1 MSVGPES
8 SVALG
13 EKEGEVIMT
22 RIAYLGMGTMGS
34 GMAAN
39 LSKAGHEVRAWNR
52 TPKTSPVL
60 QDAGLRVTTD
70 LAQALEGAEVVM
82 YCLSDDKA
90 VDDLVFGSHGLVDLL
105 PAGALVID
113 LSTIDPETSDRE
125 REAWEGRGHAF
136 LDAPVFG
143 TKGEAEGAGLWI
155 VVGGPKDVFDGALPL
170 LEAISETVHYMG
182 AGGSGTAMKL
192 VGNLLVASQ
201 LQALGEALTLAK
213 KAGLNLADVQGVLD
227 VADFKTPIYYGVGRG
242 VQVNDYTVNFALDLM
257 LKDAKLIQAFAD
269 RLGVPV
275 PTAATAQ
282 KYIEESIKDGH
293 GKLNA
298 SALILAIA
306 KEAGIELAG

>member
-1 MSVGPES
+1 
-8 SVALG
+8 
-13 EKEGEVIMT
+13 MT
-22 RIAYLGMGTMGS
+22 KIAYLGMGTMGS

-39 LSKAGHEVRAWNR
+39 LAKAGHEVSAWNR

-70 LAQALEGAEVVM
+70 LASALAGAEVVM
-82 YCLSDDKA
+82 YCLSDDAA
-90 VDDLVFGSHGLVDLL
+90 VDDLVFGSHNLL
-105 PAGALVID
+105 EHVPAGAVIID
-113 LSTIDPETSDRE
+113 LSTIDPETSNRE
-125 REAWEGRGHAF
+125 RAAFEANGHAF

-155 VVGGPKDVFDGALPL
+155 VVGGPKDVFDSALPL
-170 LEAISETVHYMG
+170 FQAISETVHYMG
-182 AGGSGTAMKL
+182 EGGKGTSMKL

-213 KAGLNLADVQGVLD
+213 KAGLNLADVQEVLD
-227 VADFKTPIYYGVGRG
+227 VADFRTPIYYGVGRG
-242 VQVNDYTVNFALDLM
+242 AQAGDYTVNFALKLM
-257 LKDAKLIQAFAD
+257 LKDAKLIQDFAG
-269 RLGVPV
+269 RLGSPV

-293 GKLNA
+293 GDLNA

-306 KEAGIELAG
+306 KEAGVDLAE

>member
-1 MSVGPES
+1 
-8 SVALG
+8 
-13 EKEGEVIMT
+13 MT
-22 RIAYLGMGTMGS
+22 KIAYLGMGTMGS

-39 LSKAGHEVRAWNR
+39 LAKAGHEVSAWNR

-70 LAQALEGAEVVM
+70 LASALAGAEVVM
-82 YCLSDDKA
+82 YCLSDDAA
-90 VDDLVFGSHGLVDLL
+90 VDDLVFGSHNLL
-105 PAGALVID
+105 EQVPAGAVIID
-113 LSTIDPETSDRE
+113 FSTIDPETSNRE
-125 REAWEGRGHAF
+125 RAAFEAKGHAF

-155 VVGGPKDVFDGALPL
+155 VVGGPKDVFDSALPL
-170 LEAISETVHYMG
+170 FQAISETVHYMG
-182 AGGSGTAMKL
+182 GGGKGTSMKL

-213 KAGLNLADVQGVLD
+213 KAGLNLADVQEVLD
-227 VADFKTPIYYGVGRG
+227 VADFRTPIYYGVGRG
-242 VQVNDYTVNFALDLM
+242 AQAGDYTVNFALKLM
-257 LKDAKLIQAFAD
+257 LKDAKLIQDFAG
-269 RLGVPV
+269 RLGSPV

-293 GKLNA
+293 GDLNA

-306 KEAGIELAG
+306 KEAGVDLAE

>member
-1 MSVGPES
+1 
-8 SVALG
+8 
-13 EKEGEVIMT
+13 MT
-22 RIAYLGMGTMGS
+22 KIAYLGMGTMGS

-39 LSKAGHEVRAWNR
+39 LKKAGHEVSAWNR

-60 QDAGLRVTTD
+60 QDADLRVSTD
-70 LAQALEGAEVVM
+70 LASTLEGAEVVM

-90 VDDLVFGSHGLVDLL
+90 VDDLVFGEHNLLELV
-105 PAGALVID
+105 PSGAIVID
-113 LSTIDPETSDRE
+113 LSTIDPATSAKE
-125 REAWEGRGHAF
+125 RQAFEAKGHSF

-155 VVGGPKDVFDGALPL
+155 VVGGPKDVFDAVLPL
-170 LEAISETVHYMG
+170 FQAISETVHYMG
-182 AGGSGTAMKL
+182 EGGQGTAMKL

-213 KAGLNLADVQGVLD
+213 KAGLNLADVQEVLD
-227 VADFKTPIYYGVGRG
+227 VADFRTPIYYGVGRG
-242 VQVNDYTVNFALDLM
+242 AQVSDYTVNFALKLM
-257 LKDAKLIQAFAD
+257 LKDAKLIQDFAG
-269 RLGVPV
+269 RLGSPV

-293 GKLNA
+293 GELNA

-306 KEAGIELAG
+306 KEAGVDLAQ

>member
-1 MSVGPES
+1 
-8 SVALG
+8 
-13 EKEGEVIMT
+13 MT
-22 RIAYLGMGTMGS
+22 KIAYLGMGTMGS

-39 LSKAGHEVRAWNR
+39 LAKAGHDVSAWNR

-60 QDAGLRVTTD
+60 QAADLRVSTD
-70 LAQALEGAEVVM
+70 LASTLEGAEVVM

-90 VDDLVFGSHGLVDLL
+90 VDDLVFGAHDLL
-105 PAGALVID
+105 NHVPAGAMVID
-113 LSTIDPETSDRE
+113 LSTIDPETSAKE
-125 REAWEGRGHAF
+125 RAAFEAKGHAF

-155 VVGGPKDVFDGALPL
+155 VVGGPRDVFDTALPL
-170 LEAISETVHYMG
+170 FQAISETVHYMG
-182 AGGSGTAMKL
+182 EGGQGTAMKL

-213 KAGLNLADVQGVLD
+213 KAGLNLGDVQEVLD
-227 VADFKTPIYYGVGRG
+227 VADFRTPIYYGVGRG
-242 VQVNDYTVNFALDLM
+242 AQVGDYTVNFALKLM
-257 LKDAKLIQAFAD
+257 LKDAKLIQDFAG
-269 RLGVPV
+269 RLGSPV

-293 GKLNA
+293 GELNA

-306 KEAGIELAG
+306 KEAGVDLAQ

>member
-1 MSVGPES
+1 M
-8 SVALG
+8 
-13 EKEGEVIMT
+13 MT
-22 RIAYLGMGTMGS
+22 KIAYLGMGTMGS

-39 LSKAGHEVRAWNR
+39 LTKAGHEVSAWNR

-70 LAQALEGAEVVM
+70 LASALAGAEVVM
-82 YCLSDDKA
+82 YCLSDDAA
-90 VDDLVFGSHGLVDLL
+90 VDDLVFGSHNLL
-105 PAGALVID
+105 EHVPAGAVIID
-113 LSTIDPETSDRE
+113 LSTIDPETSNRE
-125 REAWEGRGHAF
+125 RAAFEAKGHAF

-155 VVGGPKDVFDGALPL
+155 VVGGPKNVFDSALPL
-170 LEAISETVHYMG
+170 FQAISETVHYMG
-182 AGGSGTAMKL
+182 EGGKGTSMKL

-213 KAGLNLADVQGVLD
+213 KAGLNLADVQEVLD
-227 VADFKTPIYYGVGRG
+227 VADFRTPIYYGVGRG
-242 VQVNDYTVNFALDLM
+242 AQAGDYTVNFALKLM
-257 LKDAKLIQAFAD
+257 LKDAKLIQDFAG
-269 RLGVPV
+269 RLGSPV

-293 GKLNA
+293 GDLNA

-306 KEAGIELAG
+306 KEAGVDLAE

>member
-1 MSVGPES
+1 M
-8 SVALG
+8 
-13 EKEGEVIMT
+13 MT
-22 RIAYLGMGTMGS
+22 KIAYLGMGTMGS

-39 LSKAGHEVRAWNR
+39 LAKAGHEVSAWNR

-70 LAQALEGAEVVM
+70 LASALAGAEVVM
-82 YCLSDDKA
+82 YCLSDDAA
-90 VDDLVFGSHGLVDLL
+90 VDDLVFGSHNLL
-105 PAGALVID
+105 EHVPAGAVIID
-113 LSTIDPETSDRE
+113 LSTIDPETSNRE
-125 REAWEGRGHAF
+125 RVAFEAKGHAF

-155 VVGGPKDVFDGALPL
+155 VVGGPKNDFDSALPL
-170 LEAISETVHYMG
+170 FQAISETVHYMG
-182 AGGSGTAMKL
+182 AGGKGTSMKL

-213 KAGLNLADVQGVLD
+213 KAGLNLADVQEVLD
-227 VADFKTPIYYGVGRG
+227 VADFRTPIYYGVGRG
-242 VQVNDYTVNFALDLM
+242 AQAGDYTVNFALKLM
-257 LKDAKLIQAFAD
+257 LKDAKLIQDFAG
-269 RLGVPV
+269 RLGSPV

-293 GKLNA
+293 GDLNA

-306 KEAGIELAG
+306 KEAGVDLAE

>member
-1 MSVGPES
+1 
-8 SVALG
+8 
-13 EKEGEVIMT
+13 MT
-22 RIAYLGMGTMGS
+22 KIAYLGMGTMGS

-39 LSKAGHEVRAWNR
+39 LAKAGHEVSAWNR

-70 LAQALEGAEVVM
+70 LASALAGAEVVM
-82 YCLSDDKA
+82 YCLSDDAA
-90 VDDLVFGSHGLVDLL
+90 VDDLVFGSHKLL
-105 PAGALVID
+105 EHVPAGAVIID
-113 LSTIDPETSDRE
+113 LSTIDPETSNRE
-125 REAWEGRGHAF
+125 RVAFEAKGHAF

-155 VVGGPKDVFDGALPL
+155 VVGGPKDVFDSALAL
-170 LEAISETVHYMG
+170 FQAISETVHYMG
-182 AGGSGTAMKL
+182 EGGKGTSMKL

-213 KAGLNLADVQGVLD
+213 KAGLNLADVQEVLD
-227 VADFKTPIYYGVGRG
+227 VADFRTPIYYGVGRG
-242 VQVNDYTVNFALDLM
+242 AQAGDYTVNFALKLM
-257 LKDAKLIQAFAD
+257 LKDAKLIQDFAG
-269 RLGVPV
+269 RLGSPV

-293 GKLNA
+293 GDLNA

-306 KEAGIELAG
+306 KEAGVDLAE

>member
-1 MSVGPES
+1 
-8 SVALG
+8 
-13 EKEGEVIMT
+13 MT
-22 RIAYLGMGTMGS
+22 KIAYLGMGTMGS

-39 LSKAGHEVRAWNR
+39 LAKAGHEVSAWNR

-70 LAQALEGAEVVM
+70 LASALAGAEVVM
-82 YCLSDDKA
+82 YCLSDDAA
-90 VDDLVFGSHGLVDLL
+90 VDDLVFGSHNLL
-105 PAGALVID
+105 EHVPAGAVIID
-113 LSTIDPETSDRE
+113 LSTIDPETSTRE
-125 REAWEGRGHAF
+125 RVAFEAKGHAF

-155 VVGGPKDVFDGALPL
+155 VVGGPKNVFDSALPL
-170 LEAISETVHYMG
+170 FQAISETVHYMG
-182 AGGSGTAMKL
+182 EGGKGTSMKL

-213 KAGLNLADVQGVLD
+213 KAGLNLADVQEVLD
-227 VADFKTPIYYGVGRG
+227 VADFRTPIYYGVGRG
-242 VQVNDYTVNFALDLM
+242 AQAGDYTVNFALKLM
-257 LKDAKLIQAFAD
+257 LKDAKLIQDFAG
-269 RLGVPV
+269 RLGSPV

-293 GKLNA
+293 GDLNA

-306 KEAGIELAG
+306 KEAGVDLAE